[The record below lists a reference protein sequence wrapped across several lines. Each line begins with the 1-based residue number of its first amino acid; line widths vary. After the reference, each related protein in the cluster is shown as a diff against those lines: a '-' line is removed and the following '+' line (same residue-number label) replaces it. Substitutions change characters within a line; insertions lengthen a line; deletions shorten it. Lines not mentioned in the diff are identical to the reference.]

1 MLKQCRKV
9 QYLVIGGGYAGMNA
23 LAALKRLDNVKS
35 ALCVDIN
42 EKPGGAWNK
51 FYSHVRLHTDCRQF
65 GVNMHPW
72 HWKDYRIRAS
82 RSDVIEHFVD
92 YVKNE
97 LPQGFQFQG
106 NTKCESAWREGS
118 FKVKLKTSEGDE
130 IVEADHL
137 IDASGFNYKSHMK
150 KAHDPLTDKDS
161 QEEVE
166 ANDLCNVL
174 SQAGPPEGRL
184 IVIVGGGL
192 TGVDA
197 ACYSAEHKNASDEV
211 LLITGRSKF
220 FSSREYIT
228 PPIPW
233 SRKTL
238 GEQFNEIAL
247 MYDGNNALECLQTKE
262 QHGIFFR
269 LTDLPAQSCLFG
281 FMDNDQK
288 RIINDNCQVIANDHF
303 VCCDG
308 SSVHLNSGKL
318 IQTQKQIIVVNCR
331 SSVPNSD
338 SLFFNDAQLIASDG
352 MVRPGALLGFTG
364 PSAYLYTL
372 LYGLGKLDSIKQWG
386 QEQSKNNLTV
396 DDSCKFILKIVA
408 NFLVVMDNLPFKFSS
423 SFKLHGDILFPIP
436 RQLLAVAKQQ
446 YHRKTILEKAD
457 KLLLPLESLP
467 K

>member
-1 MLKQCRKV
+1 
-9 QYLVIGGGYAGMNA
+9 
-23 LAALKRLDNVKS
+23 LAALKRLENVKS

-42 EKPGGAWNK
+42 EKPGGSWNK

-72 HWKDYRIRAS
+72 HSKDYRIRAS

-106 NTKCESAWREGS
+106 NTKFERAWREGT

-150 KAHDPLTDKDS
+150 KAKDPLTDKDS

-166 ANDLCNVL
+166 ANDLCNVF

-197 ACYSAEHKNASDEV
+197 ACYSAEHKNESDEV

-220 FSSREYIT
+220 FISREYQT

-233 SRKTL
+233 SRKTI
-238 GEQFNEIAL
+238 GEQFWDIAL

-262 QHGIFFR
+262 QQGILFR
-269 LTDLPAQSCLFG
+269 LTDLPANSFLFG
-281 FMDNDQK
+281 YLDNDQK

-308 SSVHLNSGKL
+308 NSVHLDSGKQ
-318 IQTQKQIIVVNCR
+318 IHTQKQIIVVNCR
-331 SSVPNSD
+331 SAVQNSD
-338 SLFFNDAQLIASDG
+338 STFCKDAQLIASDG

-364 PSAYLYTL
+364 PAAYLYTL

-386 QEQSKNNLTV
+386 QEPAKNNFTA
-396 DDSCKFILKIVA
+396 DYACKLILKIVA
-408 NFLVVMDNLPFKFSS
+408 NFVVIMDNLPFKFSS
-423 SFKLHGDILFPIP
+423 TFTLHGDKFFPIP
-436 RQLLAVAKQQ
+436 RQLIALVKQQ
-446 YHRKTILEKAD
+446 YHKKTIIGKAD
-457 KLLLPLESLP
+457 KLLLPHESLP